1 MTPGGLSCSRIA
13 GRDRK
18 YEGRVLCGPA
28 FFMSGP
34 LFPAIKSLATGQKLF
49 RLIVIL
55 NDLPVILN
63 AAGGGVKDLGY

>member
-28 FFMSGP
+28 FYVVRS
-34 LFPAIKSLATGQKLF
+34 LFPPLKSRVTSQVF
-49 RLIVIL
+49 RFIVIL
-55 NDLPVILN
+55 NEAVSLSF
-63 AAGGGVKDLGY
+63 